1 MFAATMMSL
10 KDLRRVPTCLS
21 PVEGTAV
28 SALATSLIGLVIACV
43 QVAGFPLLWL
53 RILVPLRDGNGSGRR
68 IRTRYEIRAVKSG
81 DLCSASSGARSVV
94 ENKIVLRKWTPVGRP
109 QACTVCFG

>member
-28 SALATSLIGLVIACV
+28 SALAASLIRRVIAGV
-43 QVAGFPLLWL
+43 QVA
-53 RILVPLRDGNGSGRR
+53 
-68 IRTRYEIRAVKSG
+68 
-81 DLCSASSGARSVV
+81 
-94 ENKIVLRKWTPVGRP
+94 VL
-109 QACTVCFG
+109 